1 MKATSPDVVSTLTG
15 QLKDWPGLTVT
26 DDSAL
31 TNNVQ
36 ASADVEAM
44 INYLLAVLAIAYA
57 AIAAVNT
64 LAVAVLA
71 RRREFGAQRLA
82 GANRAQVRRM
92 LLIEGGIVAVVGL
105 VLGTVISLFTVL
117 PMALATGQILPSG
130 PIWVFLAVV
139 LAVIL
144 IIWPVTALSA
154 RLAMRRSPIEAVTL
168 PGQ

>member
-1 MKATSPDVVSTLTG
+1 VSALTDR
-15 QLKDWPGLTVT
+15 LKDWPGIAVG
-26 DDSAL
+26 DDNAL
-31 TNNVQ
+31 LESFQ
-36 ASADVEAM
+36 AGADVEAM

-82 GANRAQVRRM
+82 GADRGQVRRM
-92 LLIEGGIVAVVGL
+92 LFIEGGIVAVTGL
-105 VLGTVISLFTVL
+105 VLGIGISLFTVL
-117 PMALATGQILPSG
+117 PMAISTGEIIPSG

-139 LAVIL
+139 LAVFL
-144 IIWPVTALSA
+144 IVWPVTSLSA
-154 RLAMRRSPIEAVTL
+154 RLAMRKSPIEAVTL